1 MLRPASLGTGVM
13 QDLFTVLELAGI
25 KNISA
30 KHSLVRAI
38 F

>member
-13 QDLFTVLELAGI
+13 QEDLFVLELAGI
-25 KNISA
+25 KIFQQS
-30 KHSLVRAI
+30 SLVRAI